1 MEQNKVTDDWLYQN
15 MPLADEAIIKE
26 LEQTTD
32 YEYQFSDKF
41 EHKMEKLIWREAHP
55 AMDAFFRLSK
65 YAAVFLFCVTGYLF
79 LLKASIEANRMKC
92 FETMQIILEDP
103 QEDLIYGVSERNRII
118 SLYGFSIAYEK

>member
-1 MEQNKVTDDWLYQN
+1 MEQSKVTDEWLYQHI
-15 MPLADEAIIKE
+15 PPADEAIIRG
-26 LEQTTD
+26 LERATD

-55 AMDAFFRLSK
+55 AMDAFLKLTK
-65 YAAVFLFCVTGYLF
+65 YAAVFLFCATGYLF

-103 QEDLIYGVSERNRII
+103 QEDLIYSVPERNRII
-118 SLYGFSIAYEK
+118 SLYGFSMAYEK